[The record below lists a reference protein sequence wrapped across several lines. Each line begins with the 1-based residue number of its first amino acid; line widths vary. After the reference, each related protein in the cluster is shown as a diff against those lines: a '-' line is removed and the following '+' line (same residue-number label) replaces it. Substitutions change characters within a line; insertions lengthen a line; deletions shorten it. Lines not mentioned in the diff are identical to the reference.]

1 LAYAEAGALVSN
13 GNIDAS
19 VDLAFSLKVC
29 AVYRQNGLL
38 QATVHHVP
46 GIKGN
51 CKATI
56 QLQQGNVVACFL
68 EDSKGQ
74 RRLTTKEVLIRVD
87 DEKGPFEWTLLPQA
101 TALTATP
108 PVKSRP
114 ERRAVVPKRF
124 VQHLDMRLLQTF
136 LPWQK
141 SLLFTVFT
149 AVDGQ
154 RTIEEIQAVTQVP
167 PAKVA
172 EALRVLASLRLV
184 VIP

>member
-1 LAYAEAGALVSN
+1 VSN

-38 QATVHHVP
+38 QATVRHVP

-56 QLQQGNVVACFL
+56 QLQQGTVVACFV
-68 EDSKGQ
+68 EDNKG
-74 RRLTTKEVLIRVD
+74 RRLLTTKEVLIRVD

-101 TALTATP
+101 TTLTTTSP
-108 PVKSRP
+108 PAEQQVKPRL
-114 ERRAVVPKRF
+114 EQRTIVPTRL
-124 VQHLDMRLLQTF
+124 VHHLDMRLLQAF
-136 LPWQK
+136 LPWQR
-141 SLLFTVFT
+141 SLLFSIFT

-154 RTIEEIQAVTQVP
+154 RTVEEIQAVTQVP
-167 PAKVA
+167 PAKVV
-172 EALRVLASLRLV
+172 EALQVLASLRLV
-184 VIP
+184 VIL